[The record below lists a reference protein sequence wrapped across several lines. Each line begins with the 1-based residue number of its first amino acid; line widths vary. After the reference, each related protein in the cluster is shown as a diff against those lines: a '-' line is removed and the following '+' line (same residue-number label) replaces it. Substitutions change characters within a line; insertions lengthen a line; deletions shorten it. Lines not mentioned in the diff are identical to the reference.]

1 MKTILEFVH
10 IADNVIQSD
19 DGKVSI
25 IGIFN
30 NIKKIPAVIS
40 FYVVTR
46 LSQVPSKTKSVTVR
60 IFGPKGDMFQ
70 EINISGSVGKDNKV
84 GIIAR
89 FDGIEFIEKGKYV
102 VKVFLDGS
110 NEEISKESETSLTAG
125 AKDK

>member
-30 NIKKIPAVIS
+30 NIKRIPAVIS

-89 FDGIEFIEKGKYV
+89 FDGIGFIEKGKYV